1 MLNFSK
7 PMPKKGLMIS
17 HVHPPGSLIPA
28 DMIKTL
34 LSALS
39 SFQLIFTPLN
49 FYLEKSP

>member
-7 PMPKKGLMIS
+7 PMPKKGLMIA